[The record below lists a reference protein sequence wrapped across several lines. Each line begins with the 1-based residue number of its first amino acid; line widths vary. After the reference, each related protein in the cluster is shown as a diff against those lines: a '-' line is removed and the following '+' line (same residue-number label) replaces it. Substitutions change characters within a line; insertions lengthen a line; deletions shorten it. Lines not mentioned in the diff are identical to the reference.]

1 MNVEVVFRLLVAA
14 FCVVAPSVLFVGLV
28 RGLDKLRNDRLVE
41 QVLERMD
48 DDDPT
53 ASTYRRAPFTAAV
66 SDGGRAAGTDECGVC
81 GAPNPAYA
89 SYCGACLSALD
100 GDSGASK

>member
-1 MNVEVVFRLLVAA
+1 MDVEVVFRLLVAA

-28 RGLDKLRNDRLVE
+28 RGLDKLRDDRLVE

-48 DDDPT
+48 DDDAT
-53 ASTYRRAPFTAAV
+53 APTYRRAPFTAAV
-66 SDGGRAAGTDECGVC
+66 SDGGRTAETAGCDVC
-81 GAPNPAYA
+81 GASNPPYA

-100 GDSGASK
+100 GDSRAPK

>member
-1 MNVEVVFRLLVAA
+1 MDVEVAVRLLVAA

-28 RGLDKLRNDRLVE
+28 RGLDKLRDDRLVE

-48 DDDPT
+48 DDDAT
-53 ASTYRRAPFTAAV
+53 APTYRRAPFTSAV
-66 SDGGRAAGTDECGVC
+66 SDGGRAAETVACGVC

-89 SYCGACLSALD
+89 SYCGTCLSALD
-100 GDSGASK
+100 GDSEASK